1 MSHMLQQAVLLSP
14 DAVAR
19 AASRLVRDRS
29 ERWMLCQPYA
39 VRASYARHALGGGER
54 EQMIWMLRQPDSVR
68 ASYSREVVE
77 PATADADVV
86 GLQTIWML
94 RQPDAVRES
103 YLREVLQ
110 AP

>member
-1 MSHMLQQAVLLSP
+1 MLQQAVLLSP
-14 DAVAR
+14 DPVAR
-19 AASRLVRDRS
+19 AASLLVRDRS
-29 ERWMLCQPYA
+29 ERWMLCQPHA

-54 EQMIWMLRQPDSVR
+54 EQMIWMLRQPEWVR

-77 PATADADVV
+77 PATTDGDVV